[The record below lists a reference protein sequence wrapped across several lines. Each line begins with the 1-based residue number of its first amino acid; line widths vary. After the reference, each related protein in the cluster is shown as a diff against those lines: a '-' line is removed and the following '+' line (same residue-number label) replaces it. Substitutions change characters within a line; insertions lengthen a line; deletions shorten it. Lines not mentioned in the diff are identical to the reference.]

1 MAPINIILCHHVN
14 QICLKCELTGAC
26 VTPTVR
32 DDRTRPVKKVV
43 RLPQRMPYLTY
54 CLWHHGYCG
63 FIVGMLLVG
72 LIPSQYFFYL
82 CSSKSCL
89 FTFFF
94 SLFRGPHISREDE
107 SLIWKSYGRRWV
119 SMFMLVFFFLPF
131 GSIFLSVYS
140 CAWRQWFPNCFQ
152 LIISLGV
159 SWSALH
165 GCCLTSSCFRIRSSL
180 FALVGQH
187 VAPFILSL
195 TWHPCLP
202 LPFLFSL
209 FVSYILDL
217 VLHPFPFTIAL
228 LLLNS

>member
-1 MAPINIILCHHVN
+1 MAPINILLCHHVN

-94 SLFRGPHISREDE
+94 LSFQRSPHF
-107 SLIWKSYGRRWV
+107 KRRRKPYLEILWTKV
-119 SMFMLVFFFLPF
+119 GIYVYVCFFFSTLWIHLPVSLQLCLKTMVPKLF
-131 GSIFLSVYS
+131 SVDNFTGCVLI
-140 CAWRQWFPNCFQ
+140 CA
-152 LIISLGV
+152 
-159 SWSALH
+159 SWL
-165 GCCLTSSCFRIRSSL
+165 LLDF
-180 FALVGQH
+180 
-187 VAPFILSL
+187 
-195 TWHPCLP
+195 
-202 LPFLFSL
+202 FLF
-209 FVSYILDL
+209 
-217 VLHPFPFTIAL
+217 
-228 LLLNS
+228 